1 MNKEPIG
8 THGFSCFTAA
18 RPDRVWAVLT
28 GDAETGS
35 YLYGLVPSSSW
46 QPGAAIHFRNAQIS
60 TAVSSLS
67 GRVLHAQPPCRLSY
81 VLQSGPDDPPV
92 YLTWQVRS
100 CSGGT
105 AVHLRVDE
113 TEGADNDEQAEDTWL
128 PVLAALQAL
137 LARDEPAL
145 PGGLGES

>member
-1 MNKEPIG
+1 
-8 THGFSCFTAA
+8 
-18 RPDRVWAVLT
+18 VWAVLT
-28 GDAETGS
+28 GEANSGS

-46 QPGAAIHFRNAQIS
+46 QPGASIHFRTTQFSA
-60 TAVSSLS
+60 AVPWLS
-67 GRVLHAQPPCRLSY
+67 GRVLHVQPPCRLSY
-81 VLQSGPDDPPV
+81 VLQAGPDDPPV

-113 TEGADNDEQAEDTWL
+113 AEGGDDDEESEDTWL

-137 LARDEPAL
+137 LARDEPVL
-145 PGGLGES
+145 PAGACET